1 MEERRAALATLNIK
15 DFPEPVYR
23 KLRARAK
30 RNHRS
35 IAQEVTHILSDVVR
49 GPERT
54 SALELRGLGKELWAD
69 VDAVEHVEEERGSW
83 D

>member
-1 MEERRAALATLNIK
+1 MATLNIK
-15 DFPEPVYR
+15 DFPDPLHR

-35 IAQEVTHILSDVVR
+35 IAQEVTHILTEAVA
-49 GPERT
+49 GPART
-54 SALELRGLGKELWAD
+54 SVLELRGLGRELWTD
-69 VDAVEHVEEERGSW
+69 VDGARHVEEERGSW

>member
-1 MEERRAALATLNIK
+1 MATLNIK
-15 DFPEPVYR
+15 DFPDPLHR
-23 KLRARAK
+23 RLRARAK

-35 IAQEVTHILSDVVR
+35 LAQEVTHMLTEVVR

-54 SALELRGLGKELWAD
+54 SVLELRGLGGELWAD
-69 VDAVEHVEEERGSW
+69 LDAAKHVEEERGSW